1 MLRLNFTSDII
12 MLNQLLNKVKEQSS
26 QLNPSELWKEHSG
39 KIEKQVIDGLLGLA
53 EDKLVNE
60 VEIRAVIAKVYD
72 LLPTPVRL
80 VLPRDFMINKILE
93 QKGPLLQK
101 VSAAR
106 AKSRI
111 QA

>member
-1 MLRLNFTSDII
+1 
-12 MLNQLLNKVKEQSS
+12 MLNQLLNKVKEQTN
-26 QLNPSELWKEHSG
+26 QLNPSDLWKEHSS

-60 VEIRAVIAKVYD
+60 TEIRAVIAKVYE

-93 QKGPLLQK
+93 QKQPLLQK
-101 VSAAR
+101 VAAAR
-106 AKSRI
+106 QKCRTEV
-111 QA
+111 